1 MDGRVP
7 NDVGRFAVT
16 SVLLVIALVG
26 CAIPELSRVDDVV
39 TDPAAAPGGTS
50 GSSAAQVDTPAAP
63 RRGAAAIA
71 PRAAS
76 SAQRGFPFG
85 DVQAEWIPATAWNY
99 DRGRFGE
106 SVRAIVIHYTAIS
119 YERTL
124 RAFTSPASQVSA
136 HYVVRQDGHVV
147 QMVSENDS
155 AWQAG
160 HWWYNV
166 AGVGIEIELDLLGGT
181 SSSFTPEQYYA
192 TAQIAC
198 GISARHG
205 VPLDRAHV
213 VGHNEVP
220 GAGKIDPGPT
230 WDWPHFMYLTSLCAP
245 PTASNLRAGFV
256 AQSSFP
262 TLEVEESSTVTVKLR
277 NDGGVAWRKGSSSEV
292 RLGLT
297 GASHDQSLIGDH
309 WPGPERP
316 AVQEEEIVPPGGTAT
331 FTLKVRGSVPGE
343 FLLRLRPVVD
353 GVAWLPDLGLY
364 TSIKVREAEK
374 VETMGEVD

>member
-1 MDGRVP
+1 MSGRVP

-16 SVLLVIALVG
+16 SVLLVIALMG
-26 CAIPELSRVDDVV
+26 CAIPELASAPDVA
-39 TDPAAAPGGTS
+39 TAPAAAPGGTS
-50 GSSAAQVDTPAAP
+50 GSSAAQQDTPAAP
-63 RRGAAAIA
+63 RRGAAAVA

-85 DVQAEWIPATAWNY
+85 ELQAEWLPATPWNY

-124 RAFTSPASQVSA
+124 LTFRSPSSRVSA
-136 HYVVRQDGHVV
+136 HYVVRQDGHVA
-147 QMVSENDS
+147 QMVSEDDS

-166 AGVGIEIELDLLGGT
+166 AGVGIEIELGLLDGT
-181 SSSFTPEQYYA
+181 SSTFTPEQYYA
-192 TAQIAC
+192 TAQVAC

-220 GAGKIDPGPT
+220 GAGKIDPGLT
-230 WDWPHFMYLTSLCAP
+230 WNWPHFMYLTSLCAP
-245 PTASNLRAGFV
+245 PTASNLRASFV

-262 TLEVEESSTVTVKLR
+262 TLEVAEASTVTVKLR
-277 NDGGVAWRKGSSSEV
+277 NDGAVAWRKGSSSEV

-297 GASHDQSLIGDH
+297 GASRDQALIGDH

-316 AVQEEEIVPPGGTAT
+316 AVQEEEIVPPGGTAS
-331 FTLKVRGSVPGE
+331 FTVKVRGAVPGE

-364 TSIKVREAEK
+364 TVVQVREAEK
-374 VETMGEVD
+374 VKSASFE